1 MLLYYRC
8 ASLHYNT
15 VCFGPA
21 ANFGFIRCAR
31 DGPLNDS
38 KKNLSQLRPF
48 NLWQVARPLRKVRA
62 IPWAQSQCAIIA
74 SRQPCLEES
83 ASPVDVS
90 CPSRPEGNNTSRGRG
105 SIRSCILI
113 FIHTLYGTR
122 KIACNIYL
130 QIRMLLLLARYAGDD
145 VLW

>member
-21 ANFGFIRCAR
+21 ANIRFIRGAR
-31 DGPLNDS
+31 DGPLNDP

-62 IPWAQSQCAIIA
+62 IPWAQSQCVIIA

-90 CPSRPEGNNTSRGRG
+90 CPSRPEGNGTSRVEVAYCT
-105 SIRSCILI
+105 STYLD
-113 FIHTLYGTR
+113 FFTHTLRYS
-122 KIACNIYL
+122 KDWMQYL
-130 QIRMLLLLARYAGDD
+130 STDTYATTYY
-145 VLW
+145 